1 MGSFVS
7 SYAKREIFLAA
18 SSTKHLVKL
27 FPTYTR
33 KKNMEIV
40 VSPNFSRRLK
50 FCQKVLKTVSAS
62 DEAASPKILLQELF

>member
-27 FPTYTR
+27 FSACTGEES
-33 KKNMEIV
+33 EIV
-40 VSPNFSRRLK
+40 ASSSFSRRSTFRQTILK
-50 FCQKVLKTVSAS
+50 IVLTLSEK
-62 DEAASPKILLQELF
+62 LLQNLRSCRRRS